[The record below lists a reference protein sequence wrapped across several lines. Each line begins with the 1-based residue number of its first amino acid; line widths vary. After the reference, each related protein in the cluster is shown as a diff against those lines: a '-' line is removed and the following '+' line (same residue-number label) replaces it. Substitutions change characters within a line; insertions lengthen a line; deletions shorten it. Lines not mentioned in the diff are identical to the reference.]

1 MPRSTLRNTPR
12 DVPRKTRGQ
21 DGVAFSFS
29 VGLLHPLQHAAL
41 SRRTTY
47 NAQTTDVYRRLSA
60 SLVVGD
66 LPLTIHR
73 DSSPTDKSECI
84 VRRSIAQVAPQRRE
98 LPRQS
103 AHAVSKVRTL
113 AAHSCCSRNRQP
125 RASDER
131 PCRALCARRRRQTVQ
146 FESQTSFTLPLVL
159 HWPLHAVQQ
168 QPAREERQLATAVQ
182 TNAGGSEHNT
192 PPLRSNGS
200 RVHSLPNRTTS
211 VRTTL
216 SYRRTSLCSWRAHRF
231 AQMPQHLTGTSL
243 SACKRT
249 AS

>member
-1 MPRSTLRNTPR
+1 M
-12 DVPRKTRGQ
+12 
-21 DGVAFSFS
+21 
-29 VGLLHPLQHAAL
+29 
-41 SRRTTY
+41 
-47 NAQTTDVYRRLSA
+47 YRRSST

-73 DSSPTDKSECI
+73 DPSRRTKSECI
-84 VRRSIAQVAPQRRE
+84 APPLQRQRCMSAKSTSIAQAAPQRRE

-146 FESQTSFTLPLVL
+146 FESQTSFALPLVL

-216 SYRRTSLCSWRAHRF
+216 PYRRTSLCSWRAHRF
-231 AQMPQHLTGTSL
+231 AQMPQHLTGTSI

>member
-1 MPRSTLRNTPR
+1 MHSPNPIENEKSASGDECFPFIW
-12 DVPRKTRGQ
+12 PC
-21 DGVAFSFS
+21 
-29 VGLLHPLQHAAL
+29 
-41 SRRTTY
+41 

-125 RASDER
+125 RTSDER